1 MRHIKNLS
9 SHKVKSF
16 DAYCGVGQ
24 NEHREKIDLHDVQTS
39 RFTSTY
45 LQRVNLDIPSKVNPL
60 IQNNPSDT
68 IATVNA
74 INNYLKH
81 SASIIKS
88 QTDISQETYIAAYHW
103 ITKCVSG
110 ALNYELDR
118 INDKASSRTFS
129 ERKDRTN
136 D

>member
-9 SHKVKSF
+9 SHKIKFSELG
-16 DAYCGVGQ
+16 D
-24 NEHREKIDLHDVQTS
+24 NEHREKVDLHDVQTC

-45 LQRVNLDIPSKVNPL
+45 PQRVNLHVPSKINPL

-68 IATVNA
+68 IAAVNA
-74 INNYLKH
+74 INEYLKH
-81 SASIIKS
+81 SASIIKT

-118 INDKASSRTFS
+118 MNDKASNRSFS
-129 ERKDRTN
+129 NRKKS
-136 D
+136 